1 MLEAIEGAAKHIHLE
16 TYIFRS
22 DETGARFLRA
32 LAERARAGVEVRLL
46 FDGFGSRGLDHS
58 ALAELRR
65 TGGDAVAF
73 NPLGRLYPRWAP
85 RRRDHRKILVVDG
98 EVAFTGG
105 LNIGD
110 EYFYGAGFHGDP
122 LTPWRDAHL
131 RVSGPAVR
139 MLEAVFLES
148 WFRADGPDRPWAEL
162 TQPLPS
168 TSGGEAV
175 AVLADGPTYHRRR
188 MRDLLVAALERARQH
203 ARLVTPYF
211 LPGPQN
217 DACLSCHQGGKRMNW
232 AGSAHDQQ
240 NVACASCHTAH
251 AVQDPVLMKNID
263 PMVFTRQGQ
272 ASVCFQCHKE
282 TRAQVQNRV
291 SSHPLREGKIDC
303 SDCHNTHGTI
313 ATANLRRPTLNE
325 TCYQCHAEKRG
336 PFLWEHAPVRED
348 CANCHTPH
356 GSNHPALLKG
366 RVPQLCQQCH
376 LAVFHPSA
384 AYTGPNAAAGD
395 LDFHVVEKGCLN
407 CHSEVHGSNHPSG
420 VRWNR

>member
-1 MLEAIEGAAKHIHLE
+1 MAILAAPAAAETLESAEGYSDLEADDCLACH
-16 TYIFRS
+16 
-22 DETGARFLRA
+22 DEDSKYPVLSI
-32 LAERARAGVEVRLL
+32 LATRHAVKG
-46 FDGFGSRGLDHS
+46 DSRTP
-58 ALAELRR
+58 LAS
-65 TGGDAVAF
+65 T
-73 NPLGRLYPRWAP
+73 
-85 RRRDHRKILVVDG
+85 HQCQ
-98 EVAFTGG
+98 TC
-105 LNIGD
+105 
-110 EYFYGAGFHGDP
+110 HGP
-122 LTPWRDAHL
+122 SLAHT
-131 RVSGPAVR
+131 
-139 MLEAVFLES
+139 EDF
-148 WFRADGPDRPWAEL
+148 
-162 TQPLPS
+162 S
-168 TSGGEAV
+168 TSPIRFG
-175 AVLADGPTYHRRR
+175 ADAP
-188 MRDLLVAALERARQH
+188 
-203 ARLVTPYF
+203 
-211 LPGPQN
+211 PGPQN

-240 NVACASCHTAH
+240 NVACASCHTVH

-263 PMVFTRQGQ
+263 PTVFTRQGQ

-303 SDCHNTHGTI
+303 SDCHNTHGSI

-348 CANCHTPH
+348 CASCHTPH

-376 LAVFHPSA
+376 LAVFHPST

-420 VRWNR
+420 VRWTR